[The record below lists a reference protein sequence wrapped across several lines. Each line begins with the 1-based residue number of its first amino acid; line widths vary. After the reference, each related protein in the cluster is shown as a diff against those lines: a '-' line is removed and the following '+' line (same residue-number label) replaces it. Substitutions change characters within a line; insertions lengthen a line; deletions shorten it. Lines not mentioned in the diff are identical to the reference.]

1 MIKLSLKMLLAA
13 LIISGCSSA
22 PKTSGE
28 EPIESG
34 AEKSDTKIGDNKM
47 VEMKPADTKPEAPSA
62 APPEPKDPRYDA
74 LNSAVAANNEDKI
87 RNISVELLQNNSK
100 DVKAMN
106 ALAMYHFKKGNHEAT
121 QLLLNKILAINP
133 KSSTA
138 YNNLGMIS
146 LARGE
151 KRDAIENFKKAIEF
165 DSDNYAAG
173 INLGSIYLKEKDYSK
188 AVLALE
194 NAVSDRKA
202 DVNSMNNYAIA
213 LAATGKPQDAERI
226 YQDILKDSPS
236 NKNVMLNLAIVLIEK
251 LNKPSDGL
259 DLLNRLKFVGVDI
272 ESRQVIKD
280 LENKAKA
287 GLK

>member
-1 MIKLSLKMLLAA
+1 MIKLTLKILLTAI
-13 LIISGCSSA
+13 LVSSCSSA
-22 PKTSGE
+22 PKTAGE
-28 EPIESG
+28 EAIDDG
-34 AEKSDTKIGDNKM
+34 AVKPEKPAETKM
-47 VEMKPADTKPEAPSA
+47 VEMKPADAKAEAPA
-62 APPEPKDPRYDA
+62 APVAEPKDPRYDA
-74 LNSAVAANNEDKI
+74 LNSAVASGNDDRVK
-87 RNISVELLQNNSK
+87 NISIELLQTNSK
-100 DVKAMN
+100 DVKALN
-106 ALAMYHFKKGNHEAT
+106 SLAMYHFKKGNHEASIM
-121 QLLLNKILAINP
+121 LLNKVLTINP

-151 KRDAIENFKKAIEF
+151 KRDAIENFKKALEF
-165 DSDNYAAG
+165 DSDNYSAG
-173 INLGSIYLKEKDYSK
+173 INLGSIYIKEKDYNKVILS
-188 AVLALE
+188 LE
-194 NAVSDRKA
+194 NAVDDKKA

-226 YQDILKDSPS
+226 YQEILKDSPS

-251 LNKPSDGL
+251 LNKPSEGL
-259 DLLNRLKFVGVDI
+259 DLINRLKFVGSDI